1 MIGNTAP
8 QSHSRYVAQ
17 PAFCDPYGRER
28 SSWRSVRS
36 VRIARSCSPIDRG
49 PQMSKPISPLRQR
62 MIDDMTMRNLSP
74 SSQETYIRAVA
85 QFSAFHRR
93 SPDKLGV
100 EHLREYQLHLVS
112 RSHGQFNLRED
123 GRTEVLVRH
132 NIETARHR
140 ETNSNASPVEQPA
153 YSSGTRGG

>member
-74 SSQETYIRAVA
+74 SSQETDIRAVA
-85 QFSAFHRR
+85 QFSAFH
-93 SPDKLGV
+93 P
-100 EHLREYQLHLVS
+100 

-123 GRTEVLVRH
+123 GRTEVLLRH
-132 NIETARHR
+132 NIEAARHR